1 MKYEV
6 DIAELRKRM
15 IENDCDTIEKLSDA
29 SGVNRNTVA
38 DVVKGRTFPS
48 SIVMSKI
55 GQALNISSNDMGSIF
70 FKQKLA

>member
-1 MKYEV
+1 MTYQV

-15 IENDCDTIEKLSDA
+15 VEKGYDTVDGLSTA

-48 SIVMSKI
+48 SMVMVKL
-55 GQALNISSNDMGSIF
+55 GTALEINSNDMGKIF
-70 FKQKLA
+70 FKDKLA